1 MIRSLSAEELRTSG
15 SDSGRGFGAV
25 ETLHGCLPLVSL
37 EVAVWVEGLLAETRV
52 RQRFANRFSE
62 PLEATYIFPL
72 PPLSAVTGFRMTVGD
87 RVIEGRIDERGRARA
102 DYDRA
107 LAAGQSVAI
116 TEEERPNVFSLRV
129 GNIPPGMTADIE
141 FSLVE
146 AVAVDAGEATYRFP
160 LVVKPR
166 YCPGELLAGEQ
177 LGSGVAADTDRVPD
191 ASRISPPICLPG
203 FPDPVELSL
212 TVTLPFTGR
221 LTGTFG
227 CSLPAVAEETASG
240 LWRVRVTPE
249 QSLDR
254 DFILRW
260 WVADDRQPQTDLR
273 LEPDEARRQGLGRE
287 GRPGSVE
294 GDGSFSLVVV
304 PPLGGEEPPP
314 PRDIVF
320 LLDRSGSMGG
330 WQIAAARR
338 AVGRMVDSLSA
349 ADRVCVMA
357 FDDRFESGGGG
368 WRPSLAEATDQHRW
382 KLTQWLAGINARGGT
397 ELTQAIQRGLKVLRR
412 SSAAAQ
418 PREQILVLITDGQ
431 VGNESAALRQL
442 SRQLGETRFFAVG
455 IDQAVN
461 DGLLGRLASR
471 TGGLL
476 ELVESE
482 DRLDLAIERICQR
495 IGPVCV
501 SNLTLA
507 AEGIDL
513 LSETVTP
520 ARLPDLAPGLPLVI
534 RGRYRGVATEHAATI
549 SVTGRSARD
558 QVWTIKTEALPA
570 RVNGHSSLWARSFL
584 RQLEDDYELTE
595 RKSELGVLR
604 DRITELSQDFGVLCR
619 FTALIAIDP
628 QRPEER
634 SRQQSL
640 RRVVQPVLGESLL
653 GDLDLESL
661 VAGSGYPAGG
671 SGLLVDDESSD
682 IGSMVSSSSSFFCE
696 GGINLEGDDV
706 KPWDV
711 DLGEFMNDVEEDA
724 DAATRVGSG
733 SEVDLDA
740 ASSEIGGEGMSSGPM
755 PADQWLKSS
764 TEPVAELA
772 RDLARLLE
780 FLRPRGGQNDELS
793 WWRLRL
799 FLIRFWRSARKATRA
814 GADSAEVERLTV
826 VAFRLFA
833 HADDWRKVTGS
844 LDQLAD
850 AAELFRPVRRWW
862 QPRTACIGRPERFWD

>member
-15 SDSGRGFGAV
+15 SDPGRGFGAV

-37 EVAVWVEGLLAETRV
+37 KVAVWVEGLLAETRV
-52 RQRFANRFSE
+52 QQRFANRFSE

-146 AVAVDAGEATYRFP
+146 AIAVDAGEATYRFP

-166 YCPGELLAGEQ
+166 YCPGELLEGEQ
-177 LGSGVAADTDRVPD
+177 LGSGVAADTNRVPD
-191 ASRISPPICLPG
+191 ASRISPPIRLPG
-203 FPDPVELSL
+203 FPDPVEFSFA
-212 TVTLPFTGR
+212 VTLPFTGR
-221 LTGTFG
+221 LAGTFG
-227 CSLPAVAEETASG
+227 CSLPAVAEETAAG
-240 LWRVRVTPE
+240 IWRVRVTPG

-260 WVADDRQPQTDLR
+260 WVADDRQPQMDLR
-273 LEPDEARRQGLGRE
+273 LEPDEARPQGLGRE

-330 WQIAAARR
+330 WQMAAARR

-397 ELTQAIQRGLKVLRR
+397 ELTQAIQRGLNVLRR

-442 SRQLGETRFFAVG
+442 SRQLGETCFFAVG

-482 DRLDLAIERICQR
+482 DRLDLAIERICRR

-501 SNLTLA
+501 SDLTLA

-534 RGRYRGVATEHAATI
+534 RGRYRGVATQRTAAAIT
-549 SVTGRSARD
+549 VTGRDVRD
-558 QVWTIKTEALPA
+558 QVWTTKAEALPA

-584 RQLEDDYELTE
+584 RHLEDDYELTE
-595 RKSELGVLR
+595 RKSELDKLR
-604 DRITELSQDFGVLCR
+604 GRITELSQDFGVLCR

-661 VAGSGYPAGG
+661 VARAGG
-671 SGLLVDDESSD
+671 SGLLVDDGSAD
-682 IGSMVSSSSSFFCE
+682 LGSMVSSGSSCFCE

-711 DLGEFMNDVEEDA
+711 DLGEFMVDIEEDV
-724 DAATRVGSG
+724 DAATMLGG
-733 SEVDLDA
+733 ETEFNLKA
-740 ASSEIGGEGMSSGPM
+740 ASSETGGECKFSAPM
-755 PADQWLKSS
+755 PTDQWLKSP

-780 FLRPRGGQNDELS
+780 FLRPRGSQNEELS

-799 FLIRFWRSARKATRA
+799 FLIRFWKSARKAARA
-814 GADSAEVERLTV
+814 GADSAEVERLAI

-833 HADDWRKVTGS
+833 HADDWQKVTGS

-850 AAELFRPVRRWW
+850 AAELFRPVHRWW
-862 QPRTACIGRPERFWD
+862 QTRTVCIGRPERFWD